1 MKTTKKIISIGLCA
15 AMLAG
20 AALAEGTTT
29 VSGNMPSAA
38 EQQQIQEQNRQGQP
52 PQMPG
57 MNGQNQ
63 HGQPPQM
70 PGMNGQNQQGQPPQ
84 MPGMNGQNQQGQPP
98 QMPGMNGQNQQG
110 QPPEMPSGEQNA
122 NQQSNQ
128 PPEMPSAEQNANQQS
143 NQPPEMPEMGSQDQ
157 QGQPPQMP
165 GADSENDPTAVVQT
179 GNGGQLKMR
188 QEPSQE
194 SRIDSY
200 LKNGTEVEVL
210 DVQDDWVKIRVNG
223 KEGYVMIDFLEGNLQ
238 TQEETEQNG
247 QQEGQMPDMPEMN
260 GQNQQG
266 QPPEMPSGE
275 QPGNQQGQPPE
286 MPGGQPGGM
295 PGGMPGDMSTPADYA
310 AAATV
315 TESSDGTEYSST
327 SDSENAVLVSGSEV
341 TISNATVTKTG
352 SSNGDSADFYGIN
365 ASVLAKDGATLTVEG
380 TTIISDGAHANGV
393 FSYGQGTTV
402 NVSDTS
408 ITTTGNNSGGL
419 MTTGGATLNATNVIV
434 NTSGNSSAAIRSD
447 RGGGTVNVDGG
458 SYSSSG
464 VGSPAIYSTAD
475 ISVSNATLASATS
488 EAVVI
493 EGGNTVNL
501 TDVSISGSNST
512 LNGQSTVKTN
522 VLIYQSM
529 SGDAAEGDSAFTMTG
544 GSMVSETGSMF
555 HVTNTT
561 TVINLDHVEFTYAE
575 DSNVFLDA
583 SADSWGRTGSNGGN
597 VTLNLTNQDISGA
610 ILSDS
615 VSSVCVS
622 LDSNSTWTL
631 QGDSY
636 ISGFTGD
643 LANVNLN
650 GYTLYV
656 NGVAVTK

>member
-1 MKTTKKIISIGLCA
+1 MKTMKKIISIGLCA

-20 AALAEGTTT
+20 SALAEGITGSENTP
-29 VSGNMPSAA
+29 SGTA
-38 EQQQIQEQNRQGQP
+38 QQIQEQNWLGQP
-52 PQMPG
+52 PQMPSG
-57 MNGQNQ
+57 DQNDG
-63 HGQPPQM
+63 H
-70 PGMNGQNQQGQPPQ
+70 QN
-84 MPGMNGQNQQGQPP
+84 GQPP

-110 QPPEMPSGEQNA
+110 QPPEMPSGDQN
-122 NQQSNQ
+122 
-128 PPEMPSAEQNANQQS
+128 
-143 NQPPEMPEMGSQDQ
+143 GSQQ
-157 QGQPPQMP
+157 NGQPPQMP
-165 GADSENDPTAVVQT
+165 GMNTQ
-179 GNGGQLKMR
+179 NQQGQPP
-188 QEPSQE
+188 E
-194 SRIDSY
+194 
-200 LKNGTEVEVL
+200 
-210 DVQDDWVKIRVNG
+210 
-223 KEGYVMIDFLEGNLQ
+223 
-238 TQEETEQNG
+238 
-247 QQEGQMPDMPEMN
+247 MPGMN

-266 QPPEMPSGE
+266 QPPEMPDG
-275 QPGNQQGQPPE
+275 GMGG

-295 PGGMPGDMSTPADYA
+295 PGNMNAPTDYA

-315 TESSDGTEYSST
+315 TESSDGTDYASA

-352 SSNGDSADFYGIN
+352 SSDGESADFYGIN

-380 TTIISDGAHANGV
+380 TTITSDGTHANGI

-402 NVSDTS
+402 NVIDTS
-408 ITTTGNNSGGL
+408 ITTAGNNSGGL
-419 MTTGGATLNATNVIV
+419 MTTGGATLNATNVTV
-434 NTSGNSSAAIRSD
+434 STSGNSSAAIRSD

-458 SYSSSG
+458 SYASSG

-475 ISVSNATLASATS
+475 ISVSNATLSSATS

-529 SGDAAEGDSAFTMTG
+529 SGDAADGESAFTMTG

-561 TVINLDHVEFTYAE
+561 TVINLDHVDFTYAE

-597 VTLNLTNQDISGA
+597 VTLNLTNQSISGA

-615 VSSVCVS
+615 VSSVSVN

-643 LANVNLN
+643 LANVDLN